1 MGHLKNVLVSW
12 GPAGIFLFA
21 VIDGAGVPNPG
32 GTDLL
37 LIALTI
43 AQPSS
48 MLLAASLAV
57 LGALVGSVIFYEIFS
72 RGGERLLSRYTSS
85 GRGLRLRAWFIQY
98 GLITVF
104 IPALLPIPVLPFKL
118 FAASASAMRVGRAR
132 FLVVILAGRVPR
144 YFGLAY
150 LGATLGEKS
159 WPWVQAHLWQF
170 GAIALALFILLYA
183 AARYASKTRIGDQHV

>member
-1 MGHLKNVLVSW
+1 MGHLKNALVSW

-37 LIALTI
+37 LIAATV

-48 MLLAASLAV
+48 MLVAAGLAV
-57 LGALVGSVIFYEIFS
+57 LGALAGSAIFYEIFS
-72 RGGERLLSRYTSS
+72 RGGERVLSRYTSS
-85 GRGLRLRAWFIQY
+85 GRGLRLRAWFIRY

-118 FAASASAMRVGRAR
+118 FAASAGAMRVGRTR
-132 FLVVILAGRVPR
+132 FLLVILAGRLPR

-150 LGATLGEKS
+150 LGSTLGEKS
-159 WPWVQAHLWQF
+159 WPWVQAHLWLF
-170 GAIALALFILLYA
+170 GLAAIALFAGLYG
-183 AARYASKTRIGDQHV
+183 AARSAAKRGAGPAF

>member
-1 MGHLKNVLVSW
+1 MRHLRDVLVSW

-37 LIALTI
+37 LIAVTI

-48 MLLAASLAV
+48 MFLAASLAV

-72 RGGERLLSRYTSS
+72 RGGERLLHRYTSS
-85 GRGLRLRAWFIQY
+85 GRGLALRAWFLRY

-104 IPALLPIPVLPFKL
+104 VPALLPIPILPFKI
-118 FAASASAMRVGRAR
+118 FAASASAMRVGRVR
-132 FLVVILAGRVPR
+132 FLLVILAGRIPR

-159 WPWVQAHLWQF
+159 WPWVQAHLWLF
-170 GAIALALFILLYA
+170 GVIAVVLFVGLFFA
-183 AARYASKTRIGDQHV
+183 VRVTGRTRTE

>member
-1 MGHLKNVLVSW
+1 MRHLKDVLLAW
-12 GPAGIFLFA
+12 GPAGIFVFA

-37 LIALTI
+37 LIAVTI

-48 MLLAASLAV
+48 MVLAAGLAV

-85 GRGLRLRAWFIQY
+85 GRGLRFRAWFLRY
-98 GLITVF
+98 VLITVF
-104 IPALLPIPVLPFKL
+104 VPALLPIPILPFKL
-118 FAASASAMRVGRAR
+118 FAASACAMRVGRVR
-132 FLVVILAGRVPR
+132 FLLVILAGRIPR
-144 YFGLAY
+144 YLGLAY

-159 WPWVQAHLWQF
+159 WPWVQAHIWLF
-170 GAIALALFILLYA
+170 AVIAAALFLGLYFA
-183 AARYASKTRIGDQHV
+183 VRLTSKTRVA

>member
-1 MGHLKNVLVSW
+1 MRHLRDLLLAW

-37 LIALTI
+37 LIAVTA

-48 MLLAASLAV
+48 MLLAAALAV
-57 LGALVGSVIFYEIFS
+57 LGSLLGSAIFYEIFS

-85 GRGLRLRAWFIQY
+85 GRGLRLRAWFLRY

-104 IPALLPIPVLPFKL
+104 ITALLPIPVLPFKV
-118 FAASASAMRVGRAR
+118 FAASASAMRVGRVR
-132 FLVVILAGRVPR
+132 FLLVILAGRIPR

-150 LGATLGEKS
+150 LGATLGKEDA
-159 WPWVQAHLWQF
+159 WPWVQAHIGLF
-170 GAIALALFILLYA
+170 ALIAAALFVGLFLA
-183 AARYASKTRIGDQHV
+183 VRVTSKARVA

>member
-1 MGHLKNVLVSW
+1 MGHFKNVLISW
-12 GPAGIFLFA
+12 GPAGIFLFSA
-21 VIDGAGVPNPG
+21 VDSAGVPNPG

-48 MLLAASLAV
+48 MFLAASLAV
-57 LGALVGSVIFYEIFS
+57 FGALVGSVIFYEIFS

-85 GRGLRLRAWFIQY
+85 GRGLRLRAWFIRY

-118 FAASASAMRVGRAR
+118 FAASASAMRVGRGR
-132 FLVVILAGRVPR
+132 FLLVILAGRVPR

-150 LGATLGEKS
+150 LGSTLGEQS
-159 WPWVQAHLWQF
+159 LPWVQAHL
-170 GAIALALFILLYA
+170 GLLMLIALALFIVLYGGV
-183 AARYASKTRIGDQHV
+183 RYASRTRIDDGVA

>member
-37 LIALTI
+37 LIAVTI

-48 MLLAASLAV
+48 MLLAAGLAV
-57 LGALVGSVIFYEIFS
+57 LGALAGSVIFYEIFS
-72 RGGERLLSRYTSS
+72 RGGERVLSRYTSS
-85 GRGLRLRAWFIQY
+85 GRGLRLRAWFLRY

-132 FLVVILAGRVPR
+132 FLMVILAGRVPR

-150 LGATLGEKS
+150 LGSTLGEKS
-159 WPWVQAHLWQF
+159 WPWVQAHIWLF
-170 GAIALALFILLYA
+170 CVIAIVLFAGLYF
-183 AARYASKTRIGDQHV
+183 AARSASKSGAGQEF

>member
-1 MGHLKNVLVSW
+1 MRHLKDLLLAW

-48 MLLAASLAV
+48 MLPAAALAV
-57 LGALVGSVIFYEIFS
+57 LGSVVGSAIFYEIFS

-85 GRGLRLRAWFIQY
+85 GRGLRLRAWFLRY

-104 IPALLPIPVLPFKL
+104 IPAFLPIPLLPFKL
-118 FAASASAMRVGRAR
+118 FAACASAMRVGRAR
-132 FLVVILAGRVPR
+132 FLLVIVAARIPR

-150 LGATLGEKS
+150 LGATLGEES
-159 WPWVQAHLWQF
+159 WPWVQAHIGLF
-170 GAIALALFILLYA
+170 AVIAAALFLALFLA
-183 AARYASKTRIGDQHV
+183 VRVTSKTREA